1 MLKMTKLLST
11 ILILLSATTG
21 YSQTTW
27 SIDKTH
33 SSIRFAATHMLISEV
48 VGKFNDFGGTIVS
61 ADDAFAGSTI
71 EFTAQAASIDTD
83 NERRDNH
90 LRSED
95 FFNAETHPEIKFIG
109 KLVKESDQYFLV
121 GDFTMAGT
129 TKEIKFDVKYLGK
142 IQTKRGGK
150 AGFKVTGTINR
161 FDYGLKW
168 NSTIEAGGLVVG
180 EDIDITCNLEIKE
193 VVE

>member
-1 MLKMTKLLST
+1 MTKLFSS
-11 ILILLSATTG
+11 ILILLSTITG

-61 ADDAFAGSTI
+61 TDDAFVGSTI

-95 FFNAETHPEIKFIG
+95 FFNAEAHPEIKFIG
-109 KLVKESDQYFLV
+109 KLIKESDQYFLV
-121 GDFTMAGT
+121 GDFTMGGT

-142 IQTKRGGK
+142 IMTNRGGK